1 MMSEIGAIEPLLE
14 IEGLCVNI
22 ASRRGNVAAVR
33 NVSLSVAP
41 GEILGVVGESGS
53 GKSVTALAV
62 IGILPAAACVAQ
74 GRVRFAGRALDL
86 TGRHGGD
93 RDGLAIIFQNPR
105 AALNPIRPVGRQ
117 LVDALRVHSS
127 LSMGQATARAVE
139 LLKQV
144 RIREPVRRFWSYPFE
159 LSGGMCQR
167 VMIAIALACEPRLL
181 IADEPTTGLDVT
193 TQKAIIDLIVA
204 LAARRGMAT
213 VLITHD
219 LALAGER
226 CSRLAVMQGGQ
237 VVEIGATAEV
247 LSRPREPYTR
257 SLIAATPRADQ
268 GARPPESRTLGGLV
282 PKPLLLV
289 EGLCRDYR
297 LRNAGGTAA
306 RAWARLS
313 HPGEA
318 RRIDIVRAVDK
329 VTFRPSAGESVGL
342 VGESGSGKST
352 LAALIVRLIDPSAG
366 SILFR
371 GKDIGAIRAR
381 DAARAPHRREIQ
393 MVFQDPSASLNPR
406 HTAFAAIAEPIRR
419 LGPLAGNRQLDIV
432 VRELAE
438 MVELAPAL
446 LTRLPHQLS
455 GGEKARVGIARAIAL
470 RPSLLVLDEPTASL
484 DVRVQAVILDLL
496 AKLRSEFELTYL
508 FVSHDLAVVR
518 RICDRVLVMR
528 AGCIVESGMTEQL
541 LSAPTHPYTKELVAA
556 IPHAVV
562 SREHCH
568 TAPTG

>member
-1 MMSEIGAIEPLLE
+1 MSEIGEIEPLLE
-14 IEGLCVNI
+14 IEALSVNI
-22 ASRRGNVAAVR
+22 ASRRETVTAVR
-33 NVSLSVAP
+33 DVSLSVAP
-41 GEILGVVGESGS
+41 GEILGIVGESGS
-53 GKSVTALAV
+53 GKSITSLAV
-62 IGILPAAACVAQ
+62 MGILPAAACVSR

-86 TGRHGGD
+86 TGRHRGD

-127 LSMGQATARAVE
+127 LSMHQAAARAVE
-139 LLKQV
+139 LLEQV

-204 LAARRGMAT
+204 LAAGRGMAT

-219 LALAGER
+219 LALAGDR
-226 CSRLAVMQGGQ
+226 CSRLAVMQAGH

-247 LSRPREPYTR
+247 LSRPGEPYTR
-257 SLIAATPRADQ
+257 ALIAATPRADEA
-268 GARPPESRTLGGLV
+268 ARPPVSRSLAGLG
-282 PKPLLLV
+282 PKPLLTV

-297 LRNAGGTAA
+297 LRNAGGMVA
-306 RAWARLS
+306 RAWAHLF
-313 HPGEA
+313 HTNEA
-318 RRIDIVRAVDK
+318 RRIDIVRAVDN
-329 VTFRPSAGESVGL
+329 VTFSLSTGESIGL

-352 LAALIVRLIDPSAG
+352 LAALIVRLIDPTAG
-366 SILFR
+366 RIQFR
-371 GKDIGAIRAR
+371 GEDIGAIPAR
-381 DAARAPHRREIQ
+381 DAARASFRRDIQ

-419 LGPLAGNRQLDIV
+419 LGPLAANRQLDV
-432 VRELAE
+432 VVKELAE
-438 MVELAPAL
+438 MVELPRAL

-470 RPSLLVLDEPTASL
+470 RPTLLVLDEPTASL
-484 DVRVQAVILDLL
+484 DLRVQAVILDLL
-496 AKLRSEFELTYL
+496 ARLRAEFELTYF

-518 RICDRVLVMR
+518 CICDRVLVMR
-528 AGCIVESGMTEQL
+528 AGRIVESGMTEQVL
-541 LSAPTHPYTKELVAA
+541 TAPKHPYTKELIAA
-556 IPHAVV
+556 IPRAAVNHE
-562 SREHCH
+562 RGH
-568 TAPTG
+568 TASTG